1 MAQYTYKIPG
11 FRVAGYKIPVPPL
24 PVATRAEVAAYI
36 DSISNSAI
44 SLSVSGDTA
53 TFTFPAATPK
63 VARAIANGLGD
74 GNLVTIGAVRN
85 TGYSDNILLGY
96 SPGVE
101 QPAKNRKQDR
111 GWNYRDWIGNYWPS
125 NYTFQRPIQTC
136 DSCPNKY
143 GKRKLTIVSKPFY
156 SDDDYHGRKCKLSY
170 NELITG
176 SVTRDISLLKS
187 LLSRVD
193 ITEYYIGLI
202 YWNTEQTP
210 CKFKMV
216 YNWHSKE

>member
-111 GWNYRDWIGNYWPS
+111 G
-125 NYTFQRPIQTC
+125 
-136 DSCPNKY
+136 
-143 GKRKLTIVSKPFY
+143 
-156 SDDDYHGRKCKLSY
+156 
-170 NELITG
+170 
-176 SVTRDISLLKS
+176 
-187 LLSRVD
+187 
-193 ITEYYIGLI
+193 
-202 YWNTEQTP
+202 
-210 CKFKMV
+210 
-216 YNWHSKE
+216 